1 MIGTGVFTSLGYQLL
16 DIDSAFVILL
26 LWVVGGVLALCGALC
41 YAELGAALPRSG
53 GEYNFL
59 REVYHPAMGFIS
71 GWISSTIG
79 FAAPTA
85 LAAITAATY
94 LNAAVPAA
102 PIVPVA
108 CALVLLVTGIHLGSR
123 RQGGAFQLVM
133 TTVKVILIVLFV
145 VAAWSAVDQL
155 QSVSFVPRAE
165 DLPQIAGGGF
175 AVSLIFVN
183 YAYTGWNA
191 ATYLV
196 GEVNDPIRNLPR
208 ILVAGTTI
216 VALLYLLLHLMFLT
230 VAPMDAMRG
239 ELEIGFVVASFAFG
253 EAGSKLIA
261 AVLAILLVSTVSAM
275 ILAGPRAL
283 QVIGQDFTALKF
295 LARENQH
302 GIPHMAIWFQT
313 GITLL
318 LVVTSSFEAILVFAG
333 FTLALNTLFAIAGV

>member
-94 LNAAVPAA
+94 LNAAVPVA

-165 DLPQIAGGGF
+165 DLPQIAGAGF

-191 ATYLV
+191 ATYL
-196 GEVNDPIRNLPR
+196 
-208 ILVAGTTI
+208 
-216 VALLYLLLHLMFLT
+216 
-230 VAPMDAMRG
+230 
-239 ELEIGFVVASFAFG
+239 
-253 EAGSKLIA
+253 
-261 AVLAILLVSTVSAM
+261 
-275 ILAGPRAL
+275 
-283 QVIGQDFTALKF
+283 
-295 LARENQH
+295 
-302 GIPHMAIWFQT
+302 
-313 GITLL
+313 
-318 LVVTSSFEAILVFAG
+318 SSDCAYFNFPCHSIHWCCVKKRK
-333 FTLALNTLFAIAGV
+333 I